1 MFAVLLWL
9 RYKCLSRELCARL
22 MPAHLQIEFSLKWLG
37 TMVTTSQVEPRQ
49 NSVKCPSSASRTR
62 SPSTYVPFAEF
73 RSHSRTVSRVT
84 PTTQCKAET
93 CWSSISMSAPPPVRP
108 MLVLALV
115 SWYAWPFNGPVM
127 TETVMV
133 LFLRADGSMSEGN
146 TPKGRRLWDESTV
159 PTVGKQQAVSKT
171 WQWEWCIVRSVL

>member
-1 MFAVLLWL
+1 
-9 RYKCLSRELCARL
+9 
-22 MPAHLQIEFSLKWLG
+22 
-37 TMVTTSQVEPRQ
+37 
-49 NSVKCPSSASRTR
+49 
-62 SPSTYVPFAEF
+62 
-73 RSHSRTVSRVT
+73 
-84 PTTQCKAET
+84 
-93 CWSSISMSAPPPVRP
+93 MSAPPPVRP

-146 TPKGRRLWDESTV
+146 TPKGRMLWDESTV

-171 WQWEWCIVRSVL
+171 WQGVVHRPISSL